1 LAAFVVLLKLKNTT
15 MLHFKLCQQPNGLWH
30 YQLVTATRKILI
42 YGNSYPYKESCK
54 GSILSTKLAIDFE
67 ESFALVT
74 NPDQT
79 YCFTIRSIGNSEII
93 GTSCLYPDKASCLQ
107 AIKIVRQKIKIAVL
121 K

>member
-1 LAAFVVLLKLKNTT
+1 

-30 YQLVTATRKILI
+30 YQLVTANGKVLL
-42 YGNSYPYKESCK
+42 YGNTYRLKESCK

-67 ESFALVT
+67 ESFALVS

-79 YCFTIRSIGNSEII
+79 YFFIIRSIGNSEII
-93 GTSCLYPDKASCLQ
+93 GTSCVYPDKASCLQ
-107 AIKIVRQKIKIAVL
+107 AMKIMRQKIKIAVL